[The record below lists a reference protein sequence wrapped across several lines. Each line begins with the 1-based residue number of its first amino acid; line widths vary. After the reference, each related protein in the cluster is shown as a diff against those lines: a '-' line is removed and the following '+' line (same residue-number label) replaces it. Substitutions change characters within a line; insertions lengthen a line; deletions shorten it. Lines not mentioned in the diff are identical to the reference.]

1 MKKKIGTKILK
12 CVPHEQWKKRL
23 FCVSMSSL
31 VPEVSN
37 IFIFYFIKWSI
48 NLISEIFFQDSENP
62 LTI

>member
-1 MKKKIGTKILK
+1 MNNEKKG
-12 CVPHEQWKKRL
+12 C

-37 IFIFYFIKWSI
+37 VFIFYFIKWSI
-48 NLISEIFFQDSENP
+48 NLLSEIFFQDSENL